1 MVFLLDYGRIET
13 REGVVYDMNLL
24 FVIDDAYVEQ
34 FKVVLFSIA
43 QQMPR
48 QDFQVF
54 VMQKRLLEQDAAIK
68 KYVEKLG
75 MVYHPVVV
83 GEEAFAHAPTTDRY
97 PDTIYYRLLAH
108 EFLPAAVDKILYL
121 DADLICLNDF
131 RELYDMEMGE
141 QFYAAASHNEDGRLL
156 DYVNK
161 LRLKNFE
168 MDSSYFNTGIL
179 LMNLKA
185 IRLTVNRKDILD
197 FIEKNRNRLI
207 LPDQDVLNGLYAD
220 RVMVIPDEIY
230 NYDARYSLIYQ
241 AKSQGKWDLN
251 WVIDHTVFLHFAGRD
266 KPWKSNYR
274 GRYSGLYKF
283 IARLTRKFEETF

>member
-1 MVFLLDYGRIET
+1 M
-13 REGVVYDMNLL
+13 
-24 FVIDDAYVEQ
+24 IDDAYVEQ

-43 QQMPR
+43 QQMPQ

-54 VMQKRLLEQDAAIK
+54 VMQKNLLEQDTAIK

-75 MVYHPVVV
+75 MVYHPIAV

-108 EFLPAAVDKILYL
+108 EFLPAEVDKILYL

-131 RELYDMEMGE
+131 RDLYEMEMGN
-141 QFYAAASHNEDGRLL
+141 QLYAAASHNEDGRLL